1 MKRIIER
8 ADGILSGLWTVIGL
22 CLIVLAFFVS
32 NAALQVVTG
41 LVGLGFIGMGL
52 ACWKHACDRK
62 ADAERFDRIL
72 SRLDAIQ
79 QELEKKEEQPRGSGV
94 AIADVISSSLK
105 YYAEHMKKDK
115 DGE

>member
-1 MKRIIER
+1 MKRIIEHTD
-8 ADGILSGLWTVIGL
+8 AILTALWTVIGL
-22 CLIVLAFFVS
+22 CLIVLALFVS
-32 NAALQVVTG
+32 TVALQVVTG
-41 LVGLGFIGMGL
+41 LAGLGFIGIGL
-52 ACWKHACDRK
+52 AFIKRARIRK
-62 ADAERFDRIL
+62 TDAERFDRII

-79 QELEKKEEQPRGSGV
+79 QELEKKEEKPRGSGV